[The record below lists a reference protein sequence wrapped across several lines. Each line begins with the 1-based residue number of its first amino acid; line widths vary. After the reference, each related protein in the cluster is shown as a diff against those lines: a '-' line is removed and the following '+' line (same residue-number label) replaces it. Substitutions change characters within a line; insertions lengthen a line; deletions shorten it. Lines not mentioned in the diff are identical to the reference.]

1 MKKLIFIL
9 VASIACFASSS
20 CIIEDGDTRPR
31 ATAAGKLI
39 YDNTEQVISK
49 NIVFADIA
57 LKLNAY
63 IFAPS
68 DLKISIEDKFFPKYK
83 PRNTGNNWV
92 LVNSP
97 YSFATDGKSLDVIG
111 SKWTVTQNQAGSWID
126 SEYGV
131 LIVTIECIGDKQW
144 KITSKDAYT
153 YESVSNSDLVAKA
166 TAPSN
171 TNTYILYDYTITGAG
186 KSLSNESYSGSK
198 SLQVEYTIKNPM
210 KFVIKN
216 SAGYSEINY
225 PGYSEINYNFTA
237 VEGKVEMVVSNIE
250 DPDKRDLIMA
260 DLSLSIG
267 NSIINRITFNG
278 VTEVW

>member
-39 YDNTEQVISK
+39 YDNTEQVVS
-49 NIVFADIA
+49 NCLVFADIA

-63 IFAPS
+63 AVAPT
-68 DLKISIEDKFFPKYK
+68 DQKILLEDRYFPKFK
-83 PRNTGNNWV
+83 PRNTGNNWE

-97 YSFATDGKSLDVIG
+97 YSFVTDGKSLDVIG
-111 SKWTVTQNQAGSWID
+111 AKWTISLNQKDVWNMIVTTN
-126 SEYGV
+126 V
-131 LIVTIECIGDKQW
+131 LIECVGDKQW

-216 SAGYSEINY
+216 PAGYSEINY

-237 VEGKVEMVVSNIE
+237 VGGKVEMVVSNIE
-250 DPDKRDLIMA
+250 DPNKRDLIMA
-260 DLSLSIG
+260 DLSSSVG
-267 NSIINRITFNG
+267 STIINRITFKG